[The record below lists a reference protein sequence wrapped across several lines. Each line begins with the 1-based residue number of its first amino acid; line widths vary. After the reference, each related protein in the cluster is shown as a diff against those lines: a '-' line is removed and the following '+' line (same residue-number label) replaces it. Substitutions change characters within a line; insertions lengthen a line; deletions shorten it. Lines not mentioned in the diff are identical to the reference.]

1 MKRAAF
7 LFTLLLGGALLPAAD
22 APKIANM
29 PAAVSGN
36 AVASLKGGLELFSI
50 MGVGPR
56 KTWDDVTNR
65 VYIFNLASGK
75 WREGRPVPGVA
86 GRLGASAI
94 GARGKIFLFGG
105 YVLDGQGAE
114 LTVSD
119 VSAYVPDDHKWYRG
133 ADIPL
138 PVDRSVVGVNHDRFI
153 YLIGGRSKNGLVN
166 NVQIYDAEKNV
177 WSEGTPFPGTPVF
190 GHAGGLADE
199 EIIVIDGAKKNTGPG
214 APYLASDECW
224 IGKIDHKDPNKIEWS
239 KLPPHPGTARFGI
252 AAGGAGRDHKIYFSG
267 GTATPHD
274 YKGESYD
281 GKPAEASPVTFAYEL
296 HHSRWDTITAN
307 TNEPRVD
314 GHLLETPLGPAV
326 FGGLA
331 KNLAV
336 TAGVTLLP
344 KNPGSNDSK

>member
-239 KLPPHPGTARFGI
+239 KLPPHPGLARFGS
-252 AAGGAGRDHKIYFSG
+252 ASGAESHKIHFSG
-267 GTATPHD
+267 GSASPHDFKGIGYDGQPADVSSVSFLYDLHANQWVTADENTVEPRMDCGGILATPAGLVILGGMTKGQTAT
-274 YKGESYD
+274 
-281 GKPAEASPVTFAYEL
+281 ALATLFA
-296 HHSRWDTITAN
+296 R
-307 TNEPRVD
+307 
-314 GHLLETPLGPAV
+314 
-326 FGGLA
+326 
-331 KNLAV
+331 K
-336 TAGVTLLP
+336 
-344 KNPGSNDSK
+344 

>member
-29 PAAVSGN
+29 PAAVSSN

-105 YVLDGQGAE
+105 YVVDGQGAE

-153 YLIGGRSKNGLVN
+153 YLIGGRSKNGPVN
-166 NVQIYDAEKNV
+166 SVQIYDAEKNV

-224 IGKIDHKDPNKIEWS
+224 VGKIDHKDPNKIEWS
-239 KLPPHPGTARFGI
+239 KLPPHPGPARFGS
-252 AAGGAGRDHKIYFSG
+252 ASGAESHKIHFSG
-267 GTATPHD
+267 GSASPHDFKGIGYDRQPADVSSVSFLYDLHANQWVTADENTVEPRMDCGGILATPAGLVILGGMTKGQTAT
-274 YKGESYD
+274 
-281 GKPAEASPVTFAYEL
+281 ALATLFA
-296 HHSRWDTITAN
+296 R
-307 TNEPRVD
+307 
-314 GHLLETPLGPAV
+314 
-326 FGGLA
+326 
-331 KNLAV
+331 K
-336 TAGVTLLP
+336 
-344 KNPGSNDSK
+344 

>member
-239 KLPPHPGTARFGI
+239 KLPPHPGLARFGS
-252 AAGGAGRDHKIYFSG
+252 ASGAESHKIHFSG
-267 GTATPHD
+267 GSASPHDFRGIGYDGQPADVSSVSFLYDLHANQWVTADENTVEPRMDCGGILATPAGLVILGGMTKGQTAT
-274 YKGESYD
+274 
-281 GKPAEASPVTFAYEL
+281 ALATLFA
-296 HHSRWDTITAN
+296 R
-307 TNEPRVD
+307 
-314 GHLLETPLGPAV
+314 
-326 FGGLA
+326 
-331 KNLAV
+331 K
-336 TAGVTLLP
+336 
-344 KNPGSNDSK
+344 

>member
-7 LFTLLLGGALLPAAD
+7 LFTLLLGAALLPAAD

-29 PAAVSGN
+29 PAAVSSN

-105 YVLDGQGAE
+105 YVVDGQGAE

-153 YLIGGRSKNGLVN
+153 YLIGGRSKNGPVN
-166 NVQIYDAEKNV
+166 SVQIYDAEKNV

-224 IGKIDHKDPNKIEWS
+224 VGKIDHKDPNKIEWS
-239 KLPPHPGTARFGI
+239 KLPPHPGPARFGS
-252 AAGGAGRDHKIYFSG
+252 ASGAESHKIHFSG
-267 GTATPHD
+267 GSASPHDFKGIGYDRQPADVSSVSFLYDLHANQWVTADENTVEPRMDCGGILATPAGLVILGGMTKGQTAT
-274 YKGESYD
+274 
-281 GKPAEASPVTFAYEL
+281 ALATLFA
-296 HHSRWDTITAN
+296 R
-307 TNEPRVD
+307 
-314 GHLLETPLGPAV
+314 
-326 FGGLA
+326 
-331 KNLAV
+331 K
-336 TAGVTLLP
+336 
-344 KNPGSNDSK
+344 

>member
-7 LFTLLLGGALLPAAD
+7 LFTLLLGAALLPAAD

-29 PAAVSGN
+29 PAAVSSN

-105 YVLDGQGAE
+105 YVVDGQGAE

-153 YLIGGRSKNGLVN
+153 YLIGGRSKNGPVN

-190 GHAGGLADE
+190 GHAGGLSDE

-239 KLPPHPGTARFGI
+239 KLPPHPGPARFGS
-252 AAGGAGRDHKIYFSG
+252 AGGAESHKIHFSG
-267 GTATPHD
+267 GSASPHDFKGIGYDRQPADVSSVSFLYDLHANQWVTADENTVEPRMDCGGILATPAGLVILGGMTKGQTAT
-274 YKGESYD
+274 
-281 GKPAEASPVTFAYEL
+281 ALATLFA
-296 HHSRWDTITAN
+296 R
-307 TNEPRVD
+307 
-314 GHLLETPLGPAV
+314 
-326 FGGLA
+326 
-331 KNLAV
+331 K
-336 TAGVTLLP
+336 
-344 KNPGSNDSK
+344 

>member
-7 LFTLLLGGALLPAAD
+7 LFTLLLGAALLPAAD

-29 PAAVSGN
+29 PAAVSSN

-94 GARGKIFLFGG
+94 GARGKVFLFGG
-105 YVLDGQGAE
+105 YVVDGQGAE

-153 YLIGGRSKNGLVN
+153 YLIGGRSKNGPVN
-166 NVQIYDAEKNV
+166 NVQIYDAGKNV

-199 EIIVIDGAKKNTGPG
+199 EIIVIDGAKKNTAPG
-214 APYLASDECW
+214 VPYLASDECW
-224 IGKIDHKDPNKIEWS
+224 IGKIDHKDPTKIEWS
-239 KLPPHPGTARFGI
+239 KLPPHPGPARFGS
-252 AAGGAGRDHKIYFSG
+252 ASGAESHKIHFSG
-267 GTATPHD
+267 GSASPHDFKGIGYDGQPADVSSVSFLYDLHAKQWVTADENTVEARMDCGGILATPAGLVILGGMTKGQTAT
-274 YKGESYD
+274 
-281 GKPAEASPVTFAYEL
+281 ALATLFA
-296 HHSRWDTITAN
+296 R
-307 TNEPRVD
+307 
-314 GHLLETPLGPAV
+314 
-326 FGGLA
+326 
-331 KNLAV
+331 K
-336 TAGVTLLP
+336 
-344 KNPGSNDSK
+344 

>member
-7 LFTLLLGGALLPAAD
+7 LFTLLLGAALLPAAD

-29 PAAVSGN
+29 PAAVSSN

-105 YVLDGQGAE
+105 YVVDGQGAE

-138 PVDRSVVGVNHDRFI
+138 PVDRGVVGVNHDRFI
-153 YLIGGRSKNGLVN
+153 YLIGGRSKNGPVN
-166 NVQIYDAEKNV
+166 SVQIYDAEKNV

-224 IGKIDHKDPNKIEWS
+224 VGKIDHKDPNKIEWS
-239 KLPPHPGTARFGI
+239 KLPPHPGPARFGS
-252 AAGGAGRDHKIYFSG
+252 ASGAESHKIHFSG
-267 GTATPHD
+267 GSASPHDFKGIGYDRQPADVSSVSFLYDLHANQWVTADENTVEPRMDCGGILATPAGLVILGGMTKGQTAT
-274 YKGESYD
+274 
-281 GKPAEASPVTFAYEL
+281 ALATLFA
-296 HHSRWDTITAN
+296 R
-307 TNEPRVD
+307 
-314 GHLLETPLGPAV
+314 
-326 FGGLA
+326 
-331 KNLAV
+331 K
-336 TAGVTLLP
+336 
-344 KNPGSNDSK
+344 

>member
-7 LFTLLLGGALLPAAD
+7 LFTLLLGAALLPAAD
-22 APKIANM
+22 APKIADM
-29 PAAVSGN
+29 PAAVSSN

-65 VYIFNLASGK
+65 VYIFTLTSGK

-94 GARGKIFLFGG
+94 GARGKVFLFGG
-105 YVLDGQGAE
+105 YVVDGQGAE

-153 YLIGGRSKNGLVN
+153 YVIGGRSKNGPVN
-166 NVQIYDAEKNV
+166 NVQVYDAQKNV

-199 EIIVIDGAKKNTGPG
+199 EIILIDGAKKNTGTG
-214 APYLASDECW
+214 APYVASDECW

-239 KLPPHPGTARFGI
+239 KLPPHPGPARFGI
-252 AAGGAGRDHKIYFSG
+252 ASGAAGHGIHFSG
-267 GTATPHD
+267 GSATPHD
-274 YKGESYD
+274 FKGMGYD
-281 GKPAEASPVTFAYEL
+281 GQPAAVSSVSFLYDL
-296 HHSRWDTITAN
+296 HAN
-307 TNEPRVD
+307 QWQTVDENTVEPRMD
-314 GHLLETPLGPAV
+314 CGGILSTPAGLV
-326 FGGLA
+326 IVGGMT
-331 KNLAV
+331 KGQTV
-336 TAGVTLLP
+336 TAQATLFA
-344 KNPGSNDSK
+344 KK